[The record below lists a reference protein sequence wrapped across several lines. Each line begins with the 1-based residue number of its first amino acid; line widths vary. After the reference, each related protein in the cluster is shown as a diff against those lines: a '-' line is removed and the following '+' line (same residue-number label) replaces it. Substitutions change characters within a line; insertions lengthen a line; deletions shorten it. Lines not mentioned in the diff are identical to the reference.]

1 MKTTQTREYPYTIY
15 DIEVYNNYCL
25 VVANHVESEDYIRI
39 DTRMDPKEQMKA
51 FLELDGRILCGYN
64 SNHYDSVIIE
74 MWMSLLFDGKSN
86 PEIEKI
92 LKAASNMIIE
102 ENAWRWKVFREF
114 GVEHGEYFNH
124 LDLAD
129 GYLKIGTL
137 KEVGIRLQHDVLEH
151 TPVDFMKDIV
161 EEDIPNII
169 FYCDNDVAI
178 TKKLFIRKFNEVEA
192 KQVLVD
198 TYNLELS
205 EFGRTN
211 RQIVEDILCG
221 DSQSKGSKFCDY
233 KIPTF
238 RETGE
243 SLKLSFNHEPLQN
256 LLQTYKS
263 NVIADGTSFKE
274 VIELD
279 GLEYEFGLG
288 GIHASL
294 NQYVKPDNKIL
305 VDIDVASYY
314 PYLMRNF
321 GFLPPSIKEPDDF
334 FDMIEGRIENKRLAG
349 VYAEQG
355 DEAKAKYYKDLAWAQ
370 KIVINTVYGA
380 SKLKI
385 SKLYDVQT
393 AYSITITGQL
403 LLAKLAEMLT
413 EGGYRVIYANTDG
426 LMIEADLDQQGY
438 LKVCQEWM
446 DLTQLTLEF
455 NDVHRLFLRDVNNYI
470 IETSPV
476 GSSSRNLKSVGFF
489 NLKALNKN
497 EAHQKIVKDAI
508 VEYLFNGTSIE
519 TTINQ
524 ANNLQDFVMYQKY
537 SSQYHPIV
545 IEDKRTGKQEHH
557 NRVVRYVYSK
567 ERNVLKG
574 LKGDSW
580 THRAEDIT
588 SLHDLRDFDISVV
601 EKSRYIQDA
610 YTELISLLGENVSF
624 DSNEALETLKQQA
637 EASGIKAEHLTPGIG
652 KNRLP
657 NNYQGDPWKDPRHNS
672 LQLTTGPSSNLLAI
686 DVDEPTHPKS
696 IEFTKMLVT
705 TGLENYCLTYSSKF
719 TKEDILNNKARYKI
733 ILKYDS
739 SKKIPKRKANKHI
752 EVFYNDQPV
761 AILGD
766 RGDGYRYV
774 LEGTIPTVSFD
785 VNDYLESSIK
795 FEYLE
800 LKKQML

>member
-25 VVANHVESEDYIRI
+25 VVANHVESEEYIRI
-39 DTRMDPKEQMKA
+39 DTRMEPSEQIKKFMD
-51 FLELDGRILCGYN
+51 LDGRILCGYN

-74 MWMSLLFDGKSN
+74 MWMSLLFDGKTN
-86 PEIEKI
+86 REIEQT
-92 LKAASNMIIE
+92 LKKASNMIIE
-102 ENAWRWKVFREF
+102 ENAWRWKVFRAF
-114 GVEHGEYFNH
+114 NVEHGGYFYH

-151 TPVDFMKDIV
+151 TPVDFMKDIA
-161 EEDIPNII
+161 ESDIADIK

-178 TKKLFIRKFNEVEA
+178 TKKLFVRKFNEVEA

-198 TYNLELS
+198 TYNLDLS

-221 DSQSKGSKFCDY
+221 ESQSKGSKYCDY
-233 KIPTF
+233 KIPRF
-238 RETGE
+238 RETGDH
-243 SLKLSFNHEPLQN
+243 LPLSFNNEQLQN
-256 LLQTYKS
+256 LLETYKS

-274 VIELD
+274 VVEFG

-294 NQYVKPDNKIL
+294 NQYVKPANKVL
-305 VDIDVASYY
+305 VDVDVASYY
-314 PYLMRNF
+314 PYMMRNF
-321 GFLPPSIKEPDDF
+321 GFIPPSVKDPDDF
-334 FDMIEGRIENKRLAG
+334 FEMIEGRIENKRLAG

-355 DEAKAKYYKDLAWAQ
+355 DEDKAKYYKDLAWAQ

-413 EGGYRVIYANTDG
+413 DGGFRVIYANTDG
-426 LMIEADLDQQGY
+426 LMLEADPGQEGY
-438 LKVCQEWM
+438 LEICQEWM
-446 DLTQLTLEF
+446 DMTDLTLEF
-455 NDVHRLFLRDVNNYI
+455 NNVHRLFLRDVNNYI
-470 IETSPV
+470 IETSPF
-476 GSSSRNLKSVGFF
+476 GSDYKSVKSVGFF

-508 VEYLFNGTSIE
+508 VEYLFNGTAIE
-519 TTINQ
+519 ETINQ
-524 ANNLQDFVMYQKY
+524 ATNLQDFVMYQKY
-537 SSQYHPIV
+537 STQYNPIV
-545 IEDKRTGKQEHH
+545 IEDKETGNKEAH

-580 THRAEDIT
+580 TQRAEDVT
-588 SLHDLRDFDISVV
+588 SIHDLREFDISVV

-610 YTELISLLGENVSF
+610 YNELISLLGENVSF
-624 DSNEALETLKQQA
+624 GLNQQLETLKELA
-637 EASGIKAEHLTPGIG
+637 LKASIAPEFLTPGIG
-652 KNRLP
+652 KKRLP
-657 NNYQGDPWKDPRHNS
+657 NGYVGDPWKDPRHNS
-672 LQLTTGPSSNLLAI
+672 LQLTTGPSSQLLVI
-686 DVDEPTHPKS
+686 DVDEPEHPKS
-696 IEFTKMLVT
+696 VELTKMLEK
-705 TGLENYCLTYSSKF
+705 TGLDNYCITYSSKF
-719 TKEDILNNKARYKI
+719 NKQDILNNKARYKI
-733 ILKYDS
+733 IFQYDS

-752 EVFYNDQPV
+752 EVFYNEQPV

-766 RGDGYRYV
+766 RGDGYHYV
-774 LEGTIPTVSFD
+774 LDGKVAPVSFD
-785 VNDYLESSIK
+785 VNDYLEASIK
-795 FEYLE
+795 FEYLD
-800 LKKQML
+800 LKKQIL

>member
-1 MKTTQTREYPYTIY
+1 MKTTPSREYPYTIY

-25 VVANHVESEDYIRI
+25 VVANHTESEEFIRI
-39 DTRMDPKEQMKA
+39 DTRMETEDQVKA
-51 FLELDGRILCGYN
+51 FMELDGRILCGYN

-74 MWMSLLFDGKSN
+74 MWMSLLFDGKTN
-86 PEIEKI
+86 REIERT
-92 LKAASNMIIE
+92 LKKASNMIIE

-114 GVEHGEYFNH
+114 GVENGEYFYH

-151 TPVDFMKDIV
+151 TPVDFMKDIA
-161 EEDIPNII
+161 ESDIPDII

-198 TYNLELS
+198 TYNLDLS

-221 DSQSKGSKFCDY
+221 DSQSKGSKYCDY

-243 SLKLSFNHEPLQN
+243 HLPLSFVNESFQN
-256 LLQTYKS
+256 LLETYKS

-274 VIELD
+274 VIEYG

-294 NQYVKPDNKIL
+294 NQYVKPKDKVLI
-305 VDIDVASYY
+305 DIDVASYY
-314 PYLMRNF
+314 PYMMRNF
-321 GFLPPSIKEPDDF
+321 GFLPPSIKEPNSF
-334 FDMIEGRIENKRLAG
+334 FNMIEGRIENKRLAG

-355 DEAKAKYYKDLAWAQ
+355 DDVKAKYYKDLAWAE

-426 LMIEADLDQQGY
+426 IMMEADPGQESY
-438 LKVCQEWM
+438 AEICQEWM
-446 DLTQLTLEF
+446 DMTDLTLEF
-455 NDVHRLFLRDVNNYI
+455 NNVHRLFLRDVNNYI
-470 IETSPV
+470 IETSPL
-476 GSSSRNLKSVGFF
+476 GSDSKNIKSVGFF

-519 TTINQ
+519 KTIDE
-524 ANNLQDFVMYQKY
+524 ATNLQDFVMYQKY
-537 SSQYHPIV
+537 ATQYNPIV
-545 IEDKRTGKQEHH
+545 IENKLTGEQEAH
-557 NRVVRYVYSK
+557 NRVVRYVYSN

-580 THRAEDIT
+580 TQRAEDIT
-588 SLHDLRDFDISVV
+588 SIHDLRKYDISVV
-601 EKSRYIQDA
+601 EKSRYVQDA
-610 YTELISLLGENVSF
+610 YNELISLLGENVTF
-624 DSNEALETLKQQA
+624 DTNQQLESLKEQA
-637 EASGIKAEHLTPGIG
+637 QRSGVLAENLIPGIG
-652 KNRLP
+652 KKRLS
-657 NNYQGDPWKDPRHNS
+657 NSYQGDPWKDPRHNS
-672 LQLTTGPSSNLLAI
+672 LQLNAGPSSKLLVI
-686 DVDEPTHPKS
+686 DVDEPEHPKA
-696 IEFTKMLVT
+696 IALTEMLQR
-705 TGLENYCLTYSSKF
+705 TGIENYCITYSSKF
-719 TKEDILNNKARYKI
+719 TKQDILNNKARYKI
-733 ILKYDS
+733 IFRYDS
-739 SKKIPKRKANKHI
+739 DKKIPKRKANKHI
-752 EVFYNDQPV
+752 EVFYSDQPV

-766 RGDGYRYV
+766 RGDGFNYQ
-774 LEGTIPTVSFD
+774 LEGEVSTISFD
-785 VNDYLESSIK
+785 VNDYLEANIK